1 MHQTSQLDT
10 KQTENTHFTI
20 HKLRILTA
28 NINGQNNFAKRK
40 KIFNLLKTKKT
51 DITLLQETH
60 ATKTTKIQWQKEWPV
75 LSFSNSGPTH
85 QSAGAAILFNDNFQG
100 KIQNINADNIGRLI
114 SLSFTPN
121 KQNTSNI

>member
-20 HKLRILTA
+20 HKLRMLTA

-40 KIFNLLKTKKT
+40 NIFNLLKTKKKP

-60 ATKTTKIQWQKEWPV
+60 STKTTKIQWQKE
-75 LSFSNSGPTH
+75 
-85 QSAGAAILFNDNFQG
+85 
-100 KIQNINADNIGRLI
+100 
-114 SLSFTPN
+114 
-121 KQNTSNI
+121 